1 MSGFISP
8 SPFQNTKR
16 FLQIHSLAPG
26 IARRS
31 SGRFQLRRAITPNPC
46 IVYGIRGYRC
56 VRLVEGF
63 VAARSV
69 RRLDPQISGNRRIFS
84 RLRRGSSFPVRTS
97 IVVPMVSLFLRF
109 PVCAEPLPLSPHL
122 PRRRRPSPLR
132 FPSPAAPLSP
142 SPAVAAV
149 ADGGARAPAPH
160 ARAHPS
166 PAAVAAPLAPRAAAP
181 TPGRPNLV
189 LPCAALSPSSPLSSM
204 DGRKKMKRG
213 RRR

>member
-122 PRRRRPSPLR
+122 PRRRRPPPPPL
-132 FPSPAAPLSP
+132 PPPP
-142 SPAVAAV
+142 
-149 ADGGARAPAPH
+149 
-160 ARAHPS
+160 RAHPS
-166 PAAVAAPLAPRAAAP
+166 LAAVAAPLAPRAAAP
-181 TPGRPNLV
+181 TPGRPNPD
-189 LPCAALSPSSPLSSM
+189 LPCVASSSSPTLSSM
-204 DGRKKMKRG
+204 DGRKKMRG